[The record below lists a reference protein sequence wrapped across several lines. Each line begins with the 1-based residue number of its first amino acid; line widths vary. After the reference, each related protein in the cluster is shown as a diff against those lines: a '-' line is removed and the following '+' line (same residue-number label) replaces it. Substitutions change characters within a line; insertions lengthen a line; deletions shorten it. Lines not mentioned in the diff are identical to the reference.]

1 MQRFAAFVLGALLVS
16 TAPALALGA
25 YPPKIDGAAAFTYKT
40 VGDVK
45 MRLWVLTP
53 EGHKPADKRPAIVFF
68 FGGGWSGGSPE
79 QFERHARYLASR
91 GMVAA
96 VADYRVK
103 SRHKTDPRACVMDGC
118 SAVRYL
124 RTNAAK
130 FGIDPNRIASGG
142 GSAGGHVAAATGTV
156 TAFTEPGEDT
166 AVSHVPNALVLF
178 NPVFDNGPEGYGHSR
193 VADYWEKIS
202 PMHNIRQ
209 GIAPSVTFLGTND
222 KLIPVTTA
230 EQWKKKV
237 EAVGGRADVH
247 LYKDATHGFFNRD
260 PYYAQTVIVM
270 DKFLASLGWLEGEPT
285 LKE

>member
-1 MQRFAAFVLGALLVS
+1 MQRILALVLGALLVS
-16 TAPALALGA
+16 AAPAFALGA
-25 YPPKIDGAAAFTYKT
+25 YPPKLDGAVAFTYKT

-45 MRLWVLTP
+45 MKLWVFMP
-53 EGHKPADKRPAIVFF
+53 EGHDASDKRPAIVFF
-68 FGGGWSGGSPE
+68 FGGGWNGGSPE

-103 SRHKTDPRACVMDGC
+103 SRHKTDPRACVRDGC

-124 RTNAAK
+124 RTHAAK

-156 TAFTEPGEDT
+156 TAFQEEGEDT
-166 AVSHVPNALVLF
+166 KISCVPNAMALF
-178 NPVFDNGPEGYGHSR
+178 NPVFDNGPKGYGNSR
-193 VADYWEKIS
+193 VKDYWQDIS
-202 PMHNIRQ
+202 PMHNIRK
-209 GIAPSVTFLGTND
+209 GIAPSVTFLGTKD
-222 KLIPVTTA
+222 KLIPVSTA
-230 EQWKKKV
+230 ELWKKKI

-247 LYKDATHGFFNRD
+247 LYKNATHGFFNRD
-260 PYYAQTVIVM
+260 PYYAQTVITM
-270 DKFLASLGWLEGEPT
+270 DKFFASLGWLEGEPT